1 MSVHAQQPAVN
12 PSTLS
17 RQGGGWLSPI
27 GRRLDRLDERY
38 FSLLLFI
45 PAALMFLIFVGPPIV
60 SVFVMSTYRIEL
72 LKDLPTGFVGL
83 HNISRMLADQE
94 FIASIPRTTAF
105 TVGTTLITVPLSVVA
120 ALLMNIRGRW
130 SAAIGISVLLPWT
143 IAPIVTGFYWRF
155 LFQPSFGLATQIA
168 TLTGLHQG
176 AIPWLQD
183 TKTALS
189 IAVVA
194 SSWRT
199 IPLLALILLASLR
212 AIPDSLYR
220 AARMDGA
227 SAWQSFRYITFPA
240 IRPTLLIVTV
250 LNVIISLQVFD
261 LIFQL
266 TKGGPGFETTTV
278 SYYVYDAAF
287 NYLSLGYSAMLAIL
301 LLILIVMFSA
311 LAFVFR
317 TRVPKAVDGESVVK
331 TLPRRLSERK
341 LAVAGSL
348 VAPRTVTPK
357 SRPLASRIIRNV
369 QRPAA
374 LVFGAL
380 FLLWSLGPT
389 LWIAI
394 ASLEPEGSIT
404 SVPLHLTSGVSLE
417 HYVQLMTNP
426 DWLGSISVS
435 VQVALATT
443 AISLIIGAL
452 AAYPLARLRL
462 PGRRAILGTLI
473 FSQMVPGIVLIIPV
487 LIIFNTL
494 KLTDTVLALILANV
508 AFVLPLVIWILKGVF
523 EKVPRALEAAA
534 RMDGCG
540 RLGALFKVTIPAA
553 SAGIAAVAVLL
564 LISTWNE
571 FLFAVVL
578 GSHDAVT
585 VTRRIGFIDSP
596 FQGIAGEPPYD
607 LQAAAGIVA
616 VLPCLILV
624 ALFHRRIGSALT
636 EGYMKG

>member
-1 MSVHAQQPAVN
+1 MTVGAGQPFTTSAMLPR
-12 PSTLS
+12 PSGLFS
-17 RQGGGWLSPI
+17 QIW
-27 GRRLDRLDERY
+27 RRLDRLDERKY
-38 FSLLLFI
+38 SLLLFV

-60 SVFVMSTYRIEL
+60 AVFVMSTYRIEL

-83 HNISRMLADQE
+83 HNISRMLADPQ
-94 FIASIPRTTAF
+94 FTDSIPRTAAF
-105 TVGTTLITVPLSVVA
+105 SIGSTLLTIPLAVVA
-120 ALLMNIRGRW
+120 ALLMNVRGRF
-130 SAAIGISVLLPWT
+130 SALIGISVLLPWT
-143 IAPIVTGFYWRF
+143 IAPVVTGFYWRF
-155 LFQPSFGLATQIA
+155 MFQPSFGLATQLV
-168 TLTGLHQG
+168 TLTGQHYG

-183 TKTALS
+183 TKTAMA

-199 IPLLALILLASLR
+199 IPLLALILLAALR
-212 AIPDSLYR
+212 SIPDSLYR

-227 SAWQSFRYITFPA
+227 NAWQSFRHITFPA
-240 IRPTLLIVTV
+240 IRPTLLIATV

-261 LIFQL
+261 IIFQL
-266 TKGGPGFETTTV
+266 TKGGPGFETTTMA
-278 SYYVYDAAF
+278 YYVYDAAF
-287 NYLSLGYSAMLAIL
+287 NYLSLGYSAMLAIV
-301 LLILIVMFSA
+301 LLIVIVLFS
-311 LAFVFR
+311 
-317 TRVPKAVDGESVVK
+317 G
-331 TLPRRLSERK
+331 
-341 LAVAGSL
+341 
-348 VAPRTVTPK
+348 
-357 SRPLASRIIRNV
+357 
-369 QRPAA
+369 AA
-374 LVFGAL
+374 LVFRSKAPRVVETEDALQAKPGPLSSRKLVVAGSADPTPTSHVPRVRTSSRVIRRLERPVAVAVAAL

-389 LWIAI
+389 LWIFV

-404 SVPLHLTSGVSLE
+404 SVPLHLTSGVSLS
-417 HYVQLMTNP
+417 HYLVLLTNT

-443 AISLIIGAL
+443 AIALVIGAL

-462 PGRRAILGTLI
+462 PGRNTILGLLI
-473 FSQMVPGIVLIIPV
+473 LSQMVPAIVLVIPV
-487 LIIFNTL
+487 LLIFNAL
-494 KLTDTVLALILANV
+494 KLTDTVMALILANV

-523 EKVPRALEAAA
+523 EKVPRALDAAA

-553 SAGIAAVAVLL
+553 SAGIAATAVLL

-596 FQGIAGEPPYD
+596 FQGLAGEPPYD
-607 LQAAAGIVA
+607 IQAAAGMVA
-616 VLPCLILV
+616 VLPCLVLV

>member
-1 MSVHAQQPAVN
+1 MSVRAQMPTAGPELMPA
-12 PSTLS
+12 
-17 RQGGGWLSPI
+17 GAGWFSGI
-27 GRRLDRLDERY
+27 GRRLDRMDEGIY
-38 FSLLLFI
+38 SLLMFV
-45 PAALMFLIFVGPPIV
+45 PAAAMFLLFVGPPIV
-60 SVFVMSTYRIEL
+60 AVFVMSTYRIEL

-83 HNISRMLADQE
+83 HNIARMLADPQ
-94 FIASIPRTTAF
+94 FTDSIPRTAAF
-105 TVGTTLITVPLSVVA
+105 TIGSTLITIPLSVVA
-120 ALLMNIRGRW
+120 ALLMNMRGRL
-130 SAAIGISVLLPWT
+130 STVIGIVVLLPWT

-155 LFQPSFGLATQIA
+155 MFQPSFGLATQLV
-168 TLTGLHQG
+168 TLTGLHSG
-176 AIPWLQD
+176 TIPWLQD
-183 TKTALS
+183 TKTAMT

-194 SSWRT
+194 SSWRS

-227 SAWQSFRYITFPA
+227 STWQAFRHVTFPA
-240 IRPTLLIVTV
+240 IRPMLLVVTV

-261 LIFQL
+261 IIFQL
-266 TKGGPGFETTTV
+266 TNGGPGFETTTMA
-278 SYYVYDAAF
+278 YYVYDAAF
-287 NYLSLGYSAMLAIL
+287 NYLSLGYSAMLALVL
-301 LLILIVMFSA
+301 LALIVIFSGAA
-311 LAFVFR
+311 LIFR
-317 TRVPKAVDGESVVK
+317 SR
-331 TLPRRLSERK
+331 
-341 LAVAGSL
+341 
-348 VAPRTVTPK
+348 APRTVDIEPTEGPLPRALSHRK
-357 SRPLASRIIRNV
+357 LVAVGSVTAKGERRTARAPRWTHVLRQAERPLALAV
-369 QRPAA
+369 
-374 LVFGAL
+374 GAL
-380 FLLWSLGPT
+380 FLVWSLAPT

-404 SVPLHLTSGVSLE
+404 SVPLHLSSGVSLS
-417 HYVQLMTNP
+417 HYALLLTNP
-426 DWLGSISVS
+426 DWIGSISIS

-443 AISLIIGAL
+443 ALSLLIGAL

-462 PGRRAILGTLI
+462 PGRRTILGLLI
-473 FSQMVPGIVLIIPV
+473 LSQMVPAMVLVIPV
-487 LIIFNTL
+487 LLIFNAL

-523 EKVPRALEAAA
+523 EKVPRALDAAA

-540 RLGALFKVTIPAA
+540 RLGALFRVTIPAA
-553 SAGIAAVAVLL
+553 SAGLAATAVLL

-578 GSHDAVT
+578 GSHDTVT
-585 VTRRIGFIDSP
+585 VTRRIGFINSP

-607 LQAAAGIVA
+607 VQAAAGMVA